1 MNKRIIEETI
11 QVLEVP
17 TSESASTDAISLNGA
32 EKFSIQVLATVGDSI
47 AHLEASNDGI
57 NWTEIDDVSIAE
69 GASDMFEQPDCDYRW
84 ARITL
89 ENDDAVDV
97 SADCFVLVIGDG
109 E

>member
-1 MNKRIIEETI
+1 MNARIIETTLQI
-11 QVLEVP
+11 IEVP
-17 TSESASTDAISLNGA
+17 TSESASTDAIDLNGA

-47 AHLEASNDGI
+47 AHLEGSNDGE
-57 NWTEIDDVSIAE
+57 NWTEIDDFSIAE
-69 GASDMFEQPDCDYRW
+69 DESDMFEQADSDFRW